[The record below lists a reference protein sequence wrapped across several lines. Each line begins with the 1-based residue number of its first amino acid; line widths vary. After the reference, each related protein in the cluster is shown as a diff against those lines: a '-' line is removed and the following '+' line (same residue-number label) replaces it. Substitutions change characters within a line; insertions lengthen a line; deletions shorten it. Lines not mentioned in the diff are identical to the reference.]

1 MRLKAMILIVS
12 GAAVSVGLLVVR
24 QQRLQAV
31 YEMTRALERGS
42 INDRDLWTLRAQI
55 AESIRPEHVT
65 KMAAA
70 LGPMNP
76 IPREICNT
84 PPRLLPKDEQDR
96 PLTRAER

>member
-1 MRLKAMILIVS
+1 MRLKAMILIAS

-31 YEMTRALERGS
+31 YEMTRSLERGTVH
-42 INDRDLWTLRAQI
+42 DRDLWMLRAQI
-55 AESIRPEHVT
+55 AESIRPEHVI

-76 IPREICNT
+76 IPREICVPAPGLKRPT
-84 PPRLLPKDEQDR
+84 EKER